1 MWCSI
6 RYFVIFHLL
15 LSLIGLEITRLR
27 TRDRRDRPS
36 KWLCNSK
43 TFNITQD
50 IECFTFNEYS
60 FVLSL
65 SPLSWFISLLLLVM
79 SMVMVSGLI
88 SFSVPFCIH
97 IVHELQYEVFAFVLL
112 ETGEESARTHTHT
125 QNRNVRLVDR
135 NENESKR
142 FHFVSLLFYGSFI
155 SLITT
160 IAFYIFNL
168 MYDCLV
174 FLILF
179 HINSAGFIS
188 IFLSSTIVIL

>member
-1 MWCSI
+1 MWKKRESPTKAPIYCLVCCWSVQWIRHACLHACSSMWCSI

-65 SPLSWFISLLLLVM
+65 SALSWFISLLLLVM

-112 ETGEESARTHTHT
+112 ETGEESARTHT
-125 QNRNVRLVDR
+125 
-135 NENESKR
+135 EPKCKASGSKWER
-142 FHFVSLLFYGSFI
+142 EQTVSFRFASLLWLFHFTYYDDCIL
-155 SLITT
+155 
-160 IAFYIFNL
+160 YI
-168 MYDCLV
+168 
-174 FLILF
+174 
-179 HINSAGFIS
+179 
-188 IFLSSTIVIL
+188 